1 MIFCFILIFL
11 LPHQLLTVEW
21 SNGTLSRWKRVQKSR
36 VTIVDPSL
44 VTGPNSLLN
53 LAELTT
59 RNLEEYIGEMD
70 HPTTTEKALEFVATY
85 GLLANER
92 ECEQDWCSQYMSLV
106 KDSSKKMI
114 C

>member
-70 HPTTTEKALEFVATY
+70 HPTTTEKAP
-85 GLLANER
+85 
-92 ECEQDWCSQYMSLV
+92 
-106 KDSSKKMI
+106 
-114 C
+114 

>member
-44 VTGPNSLLN
+44 VTQCTSSRCGN
-53 LAELTT
+53 LY
-59 RNLEEYIGEMD
+59 RNHSNNLETGVVKSTRRVDNFISC
-70 HPTTTEKALEFVATY
+70 HKKEK
-85 GLLANER
+85 NH
-92 ECEQDWCSQYMSLV
+92 
-106 KDSSKKMI
+106 KKI
-114 C
+114 HKPND